1 MTLSYR
7 CSNCGI
13 ELMTT
18 NADPVID
25 KIELLRTAL
34 KRIRSMDEKNLP
46 KYAKEIAGDA
56 LDRC

>member
-1 MTLSYR
+1 
-7 CSNCGI
+7 
-13 ELMTT
+13 MTT
-18 NADPVID
+18 NADPVLD

-34 KRIRSMDEKNLP
+34 NRIRSMDEKNLP